1 MQAVLLGSQRT
12 NLVEEIKMPTELPI
26 RRRVFTLLVLLVFLF
41 LILTIRIV
49 TLTTVESVALTQRGI
64 RQWTRDG
71 IVYARRGDILDTHG
85 QMLVMSATAYIVSVN
100 PRKVT
105 DEKLFA
111 RTVGPVLKLS
121 EESILGKLSSKAKAS
136 VTLKRQVSRDDVDIL
151 RKLEQSQEVEANAGA
166 LLYDEDVRRIYP
178 RGAFLVQTLGLTNI
192 DSVGQSGLEQQYE
205 SLLRGTTGRSL
216 TSVDARSQAIY
227 DSENLYVEPTRG
239 SNIKLTIDANIQEIC
254 EKAMREC
261 FAVNKANAVHA
272 IAMDPYTGAILA
284 MCSKPDY
291 DPNNPPRNNGEE
303 LQSLMRIKIISD
315 AYEPGS
321 TFKVLTAAAALDSGV
336 TTPSDSFYCNAKIKV
351 DGDTIRCW
359 GSPHKAETMT
369 QALQNS
375 CNPVFVEL
383 ALRMGQERMYHYL
396 KAFGLGNRTQ
406 VDLQG
411 EGSGILIPVQSV
423 KNVDLARIGF
433 GQSVAVTPLQLITAA
448 CAVVNGGHL
457 MRPYLLKE
465 ALAADGSILY
475 RTLPKVVSTPISQE
489 TSQTMRELLEL
500 VVSKGGA
507 KNAAISGYRIGG
519 KTGTAQVY
527 KEGRIVRDVHIGSFF
542 GFAPA
547 NDPRIALLVIVDEAD
562 MPVDYGGTTA
572 APFARQILE
581 DVLPYLGC
589 MPQNG
594 EPQTEVVVP
603 NMIGKP
609 LWEARKELHELG
621 FAVLDDGQGEQVAEQ
636 MPASG
641 ASLVLGGQV
650 MLYTNPQEPL
660 TMVDLV
666 FVPDVRGLSM
676 VEAARLLR
684 QRELE
689 MAIEGSGIAVSQAP
703 APGEY
708 VPREHVVTVNF
719 QMPNKW

>member
-1 MQAVLLGSQRT
+1 
-12 NLVEEIKMPTELPI
+12 MPTELPI
-26 RRRVFTLLVLLVFLF
+26 RRRVLVLLIALVL
-41 LILTIRIV
+41 LYLVLAVRI
-49 TLTTVESVALTQRGI
+49 TALTTVESISLTQRGV

-71 IVYARRGDILDTHG
+71 IVYARRGEILDTNG
-85 QMLVMSATAYIVSVN
+85 QALVMSATAYIVSVD
-100 PRKVT
+100 PRKVS
-105 DEKLFA
+105 DEALFA
-111 RTVGPVLKLS
+111 RTLCPVLELS
-121 EESILGKLSSKAKAS
+121 EESVLGKLQDKTKAS
-136 VTLKRQVSRDDVDIL
+136 VTLKRQVPREAVDAL
-151 RKLEQSQEVEANAGA
+151 RNLQASQEQAVAANMGA
-166 LLYDEDVRRIYP
+166 LLFDEDVRRVYP
-178 RGAFLVQTLGLTNI
+178 RGSFLVQTLGLTNV
-192 DSVGQSGLEQQYE
+192 DGVGQSGLEQQYE
-205 SLLRGTTGRSL
+205 SLLKGTAGRRL

-227 DSENLYVEPTRG
+227 DSENLYVEPTPG
-239 SNIKLTIDANIQEIC
+239 SSIKLTIDANIQEIC

-261 FAVNKANAVHA
+261 FGVNKARAVHA

-291 DPNNPPRNNGEE
+291 DPNAPPRNDGEA
-303 LQSLMRIKIISD
+303 LQALMRIKLISD

-321 TFKVLTAAAALDSGV
+321 TFKVVTAAAALDSGV
-336 TTPSDSFYCNAKIKV
+336 TTPGDSFYCNAKIKV

-359 GSPHKAETMT
+359 GNPHKAETMA
-369 QALQNS
+369 QGLQNS

-383 ALRMGQERMYHYL
+383 ALRMGQERMYQYL
-396 KAFGLGNRTQ
+396 KAFGLGSRTQ

-448 CAVVNGGHL
+448 CAVINGGHL

-465 ALAADGSILY
+465 AISPDGSVLY
-475 RTLPKVVSTPISQE
+475 RTQPKVVSTPISQE
-489 TSQTMRELLEL
+489 TSQTMRELLEQ
-500 VVSKGGA
+500 VVAKGGA

-527 KEGRIVRDVHIGSFF
+527 KEGRIVRDLHIGSFF

-572 APFARQILE
+572 APFARQILA

-589 MPQNG
+589 KPQGG
-594 EPQTEVVVP
+594 EPQVEALVP
-603 NMIGKP
+603 DMVGRP
-609 LWEARKELHELG
+609 LWEARKELAALG
-621 FAVLDDGQGEQVAEQ
+621 FTVLSDGQGDRVTDQ
-636 MPASG
+636 MPAKG
-641 ASLVLGGQV
+641 AKLVSGGQV
-650 MLYTNPQEPL
+650 MLYTDPRELPAAE
-660 TMVDLV
+660 DLI
-666 FVPDVRGLSM
+666 FVPDVRGLSI

-689 MAIEGSGIAVSQAP
+689 MEIQGSGIAVSQAP

-708 VPREHVVTVNF
+708 VPRGQVVTVNF
-719 QMPNKW
+719 QMPNEW